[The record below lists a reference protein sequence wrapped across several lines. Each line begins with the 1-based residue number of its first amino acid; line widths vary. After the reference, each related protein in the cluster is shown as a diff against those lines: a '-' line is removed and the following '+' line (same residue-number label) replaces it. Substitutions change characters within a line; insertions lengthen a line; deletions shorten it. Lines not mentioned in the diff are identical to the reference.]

1 MSEPFIGVLF
11 TIAATF
17 SWAAGSICLRFG
29 IDGVRILPATAI
41 SLVSGFFYVLFINLI
56 IDYQALFH
64 ISLFTFIGF
73 SLIGITQFLGGRALY
88 YTGVSLIGVGRATAL
103 GGGGPIVSSL
113 LAVVLLGEIVTMP
126 LAIGIAAVV
135 VGVLVIVLENSKT
148 MDMPSR
154 IVTFKLLSQARLGFV
169 VIMASTLVYS
179 VAQVSTRSMLIE
191 DISPIIASLITLFAG
206 SIVLLLLTLRDFKAN
221 YRISR
226 KDTFWM
232 IIAGILASNG
242 AMLSFLALQKAPV
255 VLVSPILSITPLI
268 TLVLA
273 AIFLRQVEKLNAR
286 IIIGSLIVVV
296 GVVLVVLAK

>member
-1 MSEPFIGVLF
+1 
-11 TIAATF
+11 
-17 SWAAGSICLRFG
+17 
-29 IDGVRILPATAI
+29 
-41 SLVSGFFYVLFINLI
+41 
-56 IDYQALFH
+56 
-64 ISLFTFIGF
+64 
-73 SLIGITQFLGGRALY
+73 LGGRALY

>member
-206 SIVLLLLTLRDFKAN
+206 SIVLLLLTLRDFK
-221 YRISR
+221 
-226 KDTFWM
+226 DTFWM